1 MASDCGVCG
10 QLRAHPDR
18 MIHEDGAWASY
29 PLGDVPGWLTLA
41 TQVHVK
47 GFAELSDT
55 QASSLGR
62 VLRDLCSAL
71 QVACGASRVQVIHLG
86 IGSVH
91 AHFGLLALS
100 KGERSPFKRE
110 DLLDAIASRAD
121 PGAAAASLAALRQ
134 ALEPKHGPS
143 AGAR

>member
-1 MASDCGVCG
+1 MASDCSVCG
-10 QLRAHPDR
+10 QLRTHPDR
-18 MIHEDGAWASY
+18 MVHEDGAWASY
-29 PLGDVPGWLTLA
+29 QLGDVPSWLTLA

-71 QVACGASRVQVIHLG
+71 QATCGTSRVQVIHLG
-86 IGSVH
+86 VGSEH

-100 KGERSPFKRE
+100 EGERSPFKRE
-110 DLLDAIASRAD
+110 DLLDAIANRAD
-121 PGAAAASLAALRQ
+121 PRAAAACLAAVRQ
-134 ALEPKHGPS
+134 ALGLKH
-143 AGAR
+143 